1 MTWNPNEASTWS
13 PNTQNQGPK
22 EGLEEDI
29 QMQKSSGW
37 WRVAFIKEPGTLR
50 NSVRGQV
57 EKKTKKKKKKRE
69 RETHTQRSRG
79 NQESMVSQK
88 FKGRFKK
95 EQAATDISCC
105 QIIGHVD
112 KSSFNDQM
120 GQRPDWKGLEVKE
133 LAVLPMKPSGWQ
145 PCKWLLPPHTWPDW
159 EQIGEVNTFLEDGNQ
174 IEMQQLS

>member
-22 EGLEEDI
+22 EGLEEEI

-50 NSVRGQV
+50 NSVRGKV
-57 EKKTKKKKKKRE
+57 EKKTKKKKKRDKE
-69 RETHTQRSRG
+69 VGETRRVWCHRS
-79 NQESMVSQK
+79 SKAACS
-88 FKGRFKK
+88 FLF
-95 EQAATDISCC
+95 QAATDISCC

-120 GQRPDWKGLEVKE
+120 GAETRLEGFGSKRLSSASYETPVDGDH
-133 LAVLPMKPSGWQ
+133 ANDSSLPTLDQTESR
-145 PCKWLLPPHTWPDW
+145 
-159 EQIGEVNTFLEDGNQ
+159 LER
-174 IEMQQLS
+174 LTHF